1 MRNWTKNEDDAIR
14 RAMNTQ
20 SSNESV
26 MDVFTRLSKSLVGR
40 TPDTI
45 RVRWYNTLRKQN
57 TVAPIV
63 TKKVTTKSTIPD
75 RNSTDAEL
83 LEYAVKN
90 YPIGTVCE
98 SAYSGNKFVIS
109 QPFKISGMDDVVNG
123 LMVVF
128 DRTKNKWAKIISKPS
143 TKQPVPNQSAEVK
156 SKGIFLS
163 TDKLNTLSTNF
174 LRELAVTKL
183 VDLDKKELIDI
194 ITK

>member
-20 SSNESV
+20 SRNDSV
-26 MDVFTRLSKSLVGR
+26 MDVFIRLSKSLVGR
-40 TPDTI
+40 TPEAI
-45 RVRWYNTLRKQN
+45 SVRWYNVLKKQN

-63 TKKVTTKSTIPD
+63 TKKVTTKSSIPD

-90 YPIGTVCE
+90 YPIGTRFK
-98 SAYSGNKFVIS
+98 SAITSDECIVSSKPYIGYGKSIYSA
-109 QPFKISGMDDVVNG
+109 GMCIYNRDTD
-123 LMVVF
+123 
-128 DRTKNKWAKIISKPS
+128 KWAKIISKPS
-143 TKQPVPNQSAEVK
+143 TKQPVPNQSAEIK
-156 SKGIFLS
+156 PKGIFLS